1 MEATGAAPGAS
12 PVAASVAGWG
22 SGSGVAASRVE
33 GPSSVAEHLRNPRP
47 AYPIQSRRLGEQ
59 GQVVLRVLVGEDG
72 APQKAQVH
80 RSSGHDRLDRV
91 ALATVLAW
99 RYVPGK
105 RGGVPEAMWM
115 DVPIQFVLE

>member
-1 MEATGAAPGAS
+1 LGSTTAAAP
-12 PVAASVAGWG
+12 
-22 SGSGVAASRVE
+22 SRVE
-33 GPSSVAEHLRNPRP
+33 APSSEAVHLRNPRP

-72 APQKAQVH
+72 AAQKAQVQQT
-80 RSSGHDRLDRV
+80 SGYDRLDRA
-91 ALATVLAW
+91 ALATVLTW

-105 RGGVPEAMWM
+105 RGGVPEAMWF

>member
-1 MEATGAAPGAS
+1 MAGLGSS
-12 PVAASVAGWG
+12 P
-22 SGSGVAASRVE
+22 GVAASRVE
-33 GPSSVAEHLRNPRP
+33 VPSSVAQHLRNPKP
-47 AYPIQSRRLGEQ
+47 AYPSQSRRLGEQ
-59 GQVVLRVLVGEDG
+59 GEVVLRVLVGEDG
-72 APQKAQVH
+72 APQKAQVQ
-80 RSSGHDRLDRV
+80 RSSGHDRLDRA